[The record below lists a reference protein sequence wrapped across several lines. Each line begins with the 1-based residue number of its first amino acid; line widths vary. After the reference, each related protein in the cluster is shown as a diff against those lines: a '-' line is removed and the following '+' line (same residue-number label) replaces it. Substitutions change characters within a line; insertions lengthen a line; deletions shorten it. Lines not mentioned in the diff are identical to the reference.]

1 MLSFWISLASVTK
14 ALPSFPVS
22 TQFVFIKSPAGRF
35 GSYDSLFYS
44 LVSYRNFGHRK
55 TVRNLPKFLVSS
67 ISTWGPKEHEF
78 LERGVTVP
86 ERVGTGTRYPF
97 RHFVCL
103 FVCLSFLL
111 LSEPCKI
118 FARGLCKSQT
128 AHLVLLWTWMR
139 KTKQVRKSSPGFV
152 MTGLDFRLANCHLP
166 GLKFHSVFCHCEG

>member
-1 MLSFWISLASVTK
+1 MSTVKWMLSFWISLASVTK

-67 ISTWGPKEHEF
+67 ISTWDPKEHEL
-78 LERGVTVP
+78 LERGVTMP

-103 FVCLSFLL
+103 FVCHFCFFQSPVKYLL
-111 LSEPCKI
+111 VGCVNLRPRTWCCYEPGWEKPNKWGK
-118 FARGLCKSQT
+118 AVPDL
-128 AHLVLLWTWMR
+128 
-139 KTKQVRKSSPGFV
+139 
-152 MTGLDFRLANCHLP
+152 
-166 GLKFHSVFCHCEG
+166 